1 MKKRERTLY
10 ERLTRPMILLWSGA
24 VLMILLVL
32 GLFKNFTLIP
42 ALENLSIDILQTEAS
57 SISWFLNMQT
67 SQLYQ
72 LGDMLDVKDGKENC
86 LKELGIANQVKNSY
100 ETIGIVGRNGMNYL
114 TTGESFSI
122 SGEDYYKEIIRSEKD
137 TIFSK
142 PVDLKGDGKKMIM
155 ILAKLRKNDEMME
168 YISASVPLS
177 SLRSVLERSNSFDF
191 CMKIVKDEGN
201 TVLLQV
207 GQKSIEGQLQ
217 DASKARIYRR
227 AIKGW
232 DGISVEMEVPNS
244 FLYAQLNN
252 LMKGVTI
259 VAILLLIIT
268 SVLTKKITTKTIKPI
283 RYLSQAMS
291 DNHLSELSVSQSDTN
306 IKEIAQLTESY
317 NSMLQNTK
325 QLIRVLEEEEMRKKD
340 AEYEALIQQIKP
352 HFLYNTLEMIQSM
365 CIGYEDD
372 RVENAIG
379 LLADFFR
386 SSLNGGK
393 MLIPLK
399 KELHQVE
406 SYLKLQQL
414 RYEDQFT
421 YEIQDDTDGNDLFM
435 RFTLQPI
442 VENAIYHGVKTSSR
456 KEKIRIH
463 CVKEEKNL
471 KIMVENTCERCDVA
485 KIREINRLFEE
496 NADAERYPGYG
507 LYNVNCRLKLHY
519 GRGSALKMDRTED
532 GVCVTILHPL
542 ISAQEEETHE
552 DIDCR

>member
-10 ERLTRPMILLWSGA
+10 ERLTKPMILLWSGA
-24 VLMILLVL
+24 VVIILLVL
-32 GLFKNFTLIP
+32 ALFENFTLMP
-42 ALENLSIDILQTEAS
+42 ALEKLSIDILQTEVS

-86 LKELGIANQVKNSY
+86 LKELGIANQVKNNY

-114 TTGESFSI
+114 TTGEWFSI
-122 SGEDYYKEIIRSEKD
+122 SGEDYYWEMVRSEKD

-155 ILAKLRKNDEMME
+155 ILGRLRKNDEMME
-168 YISASVPLS
+168 YISASIPLS
-177 SLRSVLERSNSFDF
+177 ALRSVLERSNSFDF
-191 CMKIVKDEGN
+191 CVKIVEDEEN

-207 GQKSIEGQLQ
+207 GQKSIEEQLQ
-217 DASKARIYRR
+217 DTSKVRIYRQ

-291 DNHLSELSVSQSDTN
+291 DNHLSELSVSESDTN
-306 IKEIAQLTESY
+306 IKEIAKLTESY
-317 NSMLQNTK
+317 NSMVQNTK

-352 HFLYNTLEMIQSM
+352 HFLYNICQE
-365 CIGYEDD
+365 
-372 RVENAIG
+372 
-379 LLADFFR
+379 
-386 SSLNGGK
+386 
-393 MLIPLK
+393 
-399 KELHQVE
+399 
-406 SYLKLQQL
+406 
-414 RYEDQFT
+414 
-421 YEIQDDTDGNDLFM
+421 
-435 RFTLQPI
+435 
-442 VENAIYHGVKTSSR
+442 
-456 KEKIRIH
+456 
-463 CVKEEKNL
+463 
-471 KIMVENTCERCDVA
+471 
-485 KIREINRLFEE
+485 
-496 NADAERYPGYG
+496 
-507 LYNVNCRLKLHY
+507 
-519 GRGSALKMDRTED
+519 
-532 GVCVTILHPL
+532 HP
-542 ISAQEEETHE
+542 
-552 DIDCR
+552 